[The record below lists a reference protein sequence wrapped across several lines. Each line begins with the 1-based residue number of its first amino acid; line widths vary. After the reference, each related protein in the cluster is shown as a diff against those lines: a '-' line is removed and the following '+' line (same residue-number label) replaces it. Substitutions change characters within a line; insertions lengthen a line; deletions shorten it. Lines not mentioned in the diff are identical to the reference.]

1 MLKIITLVFFIHL
14 IVTSRDKKMNDFEL
28 RKLIQFVFDSLTR
41 HIQLLFVS
49 VENVTPVTASY
60 SKILLTPSPVL
71 IRFT

>member
-49 VENVTPVTASY
+49 VENVSPVTASY
-60 SKILLTPSPVL
+60 SKVQLTSSPVI
-71 IRFT
+71 IRFS

>member
-14 IVTSRDKKMNDFEL
+14 IVTSRDKKMNDFDL
-28 RKLIQFVFDSLTR
+28 KKLA
-41 HIQLLFVS
+41 QLLFVS

>member
-49 VENVTPVTASY
+49 VENVSPVTASY
-60 SKILLTPSPVL
+60 SKIQLTPSPVI